1 MASDYNSAQA
11 FKVARHF
18 EFKNGVNIESITG
31 AKTLTYKDSMFQ
43 VLTPDAAYDVT
54 LPAERNGAVFFIKN
68 ESGSFALTVK
78 DQAASTIA
86 TVSAG
91 EGSIFA
97 CDGADWKLIIKA

>member
-31 AKTLTYKDSMFQ
+31 AKTLTYKDGMFQ
-43 VLTPDAAYDVT
+43 VLTPDAAYDVN
-54 LPAERNGAVFFIKN
+54 LPAERNGAIFMIKN

-78 DQAASTIA
+78 DDAAA
-86 TVSAG
+86 TVATISAG
-91 EGSIFA
+91 EGAIFA
-97 CDGADWKLIIKA
+97 CDGSAWKLIIKA

>member
-18 EFKNGVNIESITG
+18 EFKNGVNIESIT
-31 AKTLTYKDSMFQ
+31 ANKTLTYKDGMFQ
-43 VLTPDAAYDVT
+43 VLEPDAAYDVN
-54 LPAERNGAVFFIKN
+54 LPAERNGAIFLIKN

-78 DQAASTIA
+78 DDAADTIA

-91 EGSIFA
+91 EGCIVA
-97 CDGADWKLIIKA
+97 CDGSDWKLIIKA